1 MIFKKIAG
9 VAFALAFL
17 AAIVLFTGIG
27 SEWISIRT
35 ARTLFMISGGI
46 GMVLNL
52 VAFRYGKHDAEF
64 NLLYWLG
71 SVVIFIGLLLM
82 MLHWSFATYIV
93 IIGAALTG
101 FSFVYSP
108 NIFNKEDEDDELLDQ

>member
-9 VAFALAFL
+9 VCFALAFL

-27 SEWISIRT
+27 SEWISMRT
-35 ARTLFMISGGI
+35 ARTLFMVSGGV

-71 SVVIFIGLLLM
+71 SVVIFIGLLMM

-108 NIFNKEDEDDELLDQ
+108 SIFNKEDEDDELLDQ